1 MTTSAEE
8 NVPWYIIALR
18 VSILLLLCLAGLALL
33 ASPFV
38 SVSWYQSCRQARVY
52 NALHQ
57 AHFTCGDFFWA
68 GDQINAQTQTV
79 HLQ

>member
-1 MTTSAEE
+1 MTASAEE
-8 NVPWYIIALR
+8 IAPWYIIVLR
-18 VSILLLLCLAGLALL
+18 VSFLLLLCLAGIALL

-38 SVSWYQSCRQARVY
+38 GVIWYQSCRQARVY

-68 GDQINAQTQTV
+68 GEQINSRTQTV